1 MKAHLIILIIVI
13 ISAVY
18 VGLNITNSPVTP
30 SNSAEEEDLFQLEV
44 PQQTETTS
52 PIDPHYV
59 MDYLDSI
66 GFVVSP
72 VFDGATTDIYTAKYT
87 IPDSYIQIQVDV
99 YFERSS
105 QQVLLVESNIDASW
119 YVTETNQQYYEDYVN
134 EAALSLF
141 SSFVTIPYEGSNPDM
156 AREWVEANI
165 LTSYSKALPEKT
177 STIIGPATINLFG
190 SPLLRTLEIDFGF

>member
-1 MKAHLIILIIVI
+1 MKLQYIILFLVI

-18 VGLNITNSPVTP
+18 VGLNISYQPVNLFE
-30 SNSAEEEDLFQLEV
+30 SDEEEDSFQQEV
-44 PQQTETTS
+44 PQQAETTS

-87 IPDSYIQIQVDV
+87 IPDSYVQVQVDV

-105 QQVLLVESNIDASW
+105 QQVLLIESNVDASW
-119 YVTETNQQYYEDYVN
+119 YSTETNQQYFEEYVN
-134 EAALSLF
+134 ETALSLF
-141 SSFVTIPYEGSNPDM
+141 SSFVTIPYKGSNPDM
-156 AREWVEANI
+156 AREWVESNI
-165 LTSYSKALPEKT
+165 LTSYSTALPGKT

>member
-1 MKAHLIILIIVI
+1 MKAHFIILILVV

-18 VGLNITNSPVTP
+18 IGLNITYQPVNL
-30 SNSAEEEDLFQLEV
+30 SDSAEEENSFQQAV
-44 PQQTETTS
+44 PQQAKTSS

-72 VFDGATTDIYTAKYT
+72 VFDGATTDIYTARYT
-87 IPDSYIQIQVDV
+87 IPDSYIQVQVDV

-119 YVTETNQQYYEDYVN
+119 YITETNQQYFEDYVN

-141 SSFVTIPYEGSNPDM
+141 SSFVTLPYEGSNPDM
-156 AREWVEANI
+156 AREWVESNI
-165 LTSYSKALPEKT
+165 LSSYSTDLPGKT